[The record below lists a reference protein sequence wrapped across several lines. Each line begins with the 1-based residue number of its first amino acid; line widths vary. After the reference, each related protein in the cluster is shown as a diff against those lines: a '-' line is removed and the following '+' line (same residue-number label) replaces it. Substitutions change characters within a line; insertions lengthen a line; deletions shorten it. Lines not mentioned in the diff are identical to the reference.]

1 MSSLVTSSMLTPLMQ
16 TGGMMAPTTSM
27 MSPMSASP
35 AANLR
40 MPLEQQLMTGGLII
54 GAFGAINSAIGSY
67 FAAQSEKNRLK
78 GQALNAKFASEMA
91 ALNARGSEFAAQRSM
106 ESAHRAIGRYTMG
119 AGQAKASARTAIAS
133 RGIEAGT
140 GSARDVIASMDLVK
154 EIDRLTMDAN
164 AVREAEA
171 LRTQAFNFQTQGTMD
186 AMTAANMRRTA
197 GSISAPMA
205 GAGSLLGGA
214 ADMGAWWM
222 KNKRAELMMRNA
234 V

>member
-16 TGGMMAPTTSM
+16 TGGMMVG
-27 MSPMSASP
+27 P
-35 AANLR
+35 AA
-40 MPLEQQLMTGGLII
+40 MPRPAQPPAGGMSLDQTLMTGGLII

-67 FAAQSEKNRLK
+67 FAAQSEKNKLK
-78 GQALNAKFASEMA
+78 GQALNARFSSEMA
-91 ALNARGSEFAAQRSM
+91 AINARGSEFAAQRSM

-119 AGQAKASARTAIAS
+119 AGQARASARTAIAS
-133 RGIEAGT
+133 RGIAAGT

-171 LRTQAFNFQTQGTMD
+171 LRTQGFNFRTQGTMD
-186 AMTAANMRRTA
+186 AMTASNLRRTA
-197 GSISAPMA
+197 ASINAPMA

-214 ADMGAWWM
+214 ADMGAWWL